1 MQKYDLNALIEFND
15 ERFLPKVLMNEPGY
29 RMVLLSMRAG
39 QCIPE
44 HATQGIVTVHAIL
57 GHITFYTPCLPYELY
72 GGEVVCIESGMPHR
86 IEAHEDSSLLVL
98 ATGGSGSSEANSPDL
113 DLREVPRPKRHPLV
127 SEKFDA
133 LRVGRSF
140 TLINDHDP
148 IPLNRQM
155 ENTRPG
161 QVGWEYIK
169 RGPDTFRIRIR
180 RVATYSGG
188 HTARRSVA
196 GGSPSVTVQSQGSRK
211 TKHGDR
217 HGHNI
222 VRIYNTATR
231 KLLE

>member
-1 MQKYDLNALIEFND
+1 MQKYDLDALIEFND
-15 ERFLPKVLMNEPGY
+15 KRFFPKVLMNEPGY

-57 GHITFYTPCLPYELY
+57 GHITFYTPSLPCELY
-72 GGEVVCIESGMPHR
+72 AGEVVCIEGGIPHR

-98 ATGGSGSSEANSPDL
+98 ATGGPGSLEADPTDL
-113 DLREVPRPKRHPLV
+113 DLREVPRPNRHPLV
-127 SEKFDA
+127 FERFDA
-133 LRVGRSF
+133 LPVGRSF

-155 ENTRPG
+155 ENMRPG

-180 RVATYSGG
+180 RVA
-188 HTARRSVA
+188 
-196 GGSPSVTVQSQGSRK
+196 PFIQSAEPRE
-211 TKHGDR
+211 D
-217 HGHNI
+217 
-222 VRIYNTATR
+222 
-231 KLLE
+231 LLQEIHRV

>member
-1 MQKYDLNALIEFND
+1 MQKYDLDALIEFND
-15 ERFLPKVLMNEPGY
+15 KRFFPKVLMNEPGY

-57 GHITFYTPCLPYELY
+57 GHITFYTPSLPCELY
-72 GGEVVCIESGMPHR
+72 AGEVVCIEGGIPHR

-98 ATGGSGSSEANSPDL
+98 ATGGPGSLEADPTDL
-113 DLREVPRPKRHPLV
+113 DLREVPRPNRHPLV
-127 SEKFDA
+127 FERFDA
-133 LRVGRSF
+133 LPVGRSF

-155 ENTRPG
+155 ENMRPG

-180 RVATYSGG
+180 RVA
-188 HTARRSVA
+188 
-196 GGSPSVTVQSQGSRK
+196 PFIQSAAPRE
-211 TKHGDR
+211 D
-217 HGHNI
+217 
-222 VRIYNTATR
+222 
-231 KLLE
+231 LLQEIHRV